1 MKKVLT
7 KKKKYV
13 APSVQ
18 VLELET
24 TQILAGSG
32 ETNSTPTVNGFTRIL
47 LETTQILAGSGET
60 NSTPTVN
67 GFQPGDSFG
76 SGDMEE
82 SSPARRTSIWD

>member
-7 KKKKYV
+7 KKKYV

-32 ETNSTPTVNGFTRIL
+32 ETNSTPTVNGF
-47 LETTQILAGSGET
+47 
-60 NSTPTVN
+60 
-67 GFQPGDSFG
+67 QPGGSFG
-76 SGDMEE
+76 TGDMEE

>member
-32 ETNSTPTVNGFTRIL
+32 ETNSTPTVND
-47 LETTQILAGSGET
+47 
-60 NSTPTVN
+60 
-67 GFQPGDSFG
+67 FQPGGSFG
-76 SGDMEE
+76 TGDMEE
-82 SSPARRTSIWD
+82 SSPARSTSIWD

>member
-7 KKKKYV
+7 KKKYV
-13 APSVQ
+13 VPSM
-18 VLELET
+18 
-24 TQILAGSG
+24 QIL
-32 ETNSTPTVNGFTRIL
+32 E

-67 GFQPGDSFG
+67 GFQPGG
-76 SGDMEE
+76 SLGPGDMEE